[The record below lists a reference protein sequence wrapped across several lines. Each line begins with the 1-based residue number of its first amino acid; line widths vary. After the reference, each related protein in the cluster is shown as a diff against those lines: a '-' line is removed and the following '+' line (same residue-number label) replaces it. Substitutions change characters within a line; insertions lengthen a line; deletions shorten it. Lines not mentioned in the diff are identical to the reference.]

1 MTESKK
7 RLIGRKRTAVEDSG
21 PAPAVDDELTRL
33 AIEALPERR
42 RKEWERSQRANGK
55 KAVGNVEDDSPADSR
70 EDTADGV
77 AEEITRGVR
86 STAPDAD
93 QTPTWYK
100 IIMFGLIVV
109 GLLWLIV
116 WYLMDYS
123 WPIPAIGYGNVGIG
137 VGLMMVG
144 LIMTTRWR

>member
-1 MTESKK
+1 MTEPKK
-7 RLIGRKRTAVEDSG
+7 RIPRKRTVVEE
-21 PAPAVDDELTRL
+21 PAPSTAVDDELTRL

-70 EDTADGV
+70 EDTAEGV
-77 AEEITRGVR
+77 ADEITRGVR

-93 QTPTWYK
+93 QTATWYK

-137 VGLMMVG
+137 VGLMMIG

>member
-1 MTESKK
+1 MSEPKK
-7 RLIGRKRTAVEDSG
+7 RLLGRKRTVAEDTTPAVQ
-21 PAPAVDDELTRL
+21 VDDELTRL
-33 AIEALPERR
+33 AVEALPEKR
-42 RKEWERSQRANGK
+42 RKEWERAQRSESK
-55 KAVGNVEDDSPADSR
+55 KAVGQVEGDETPDPR
-70 EDTADGV
+70 EDTAEGV
-77 AEEITRGVR
+77 ADEINRGVR
-86 STAPDAD
+86 STGADSD

-116 WYLMDYS
+116 WYLLDYS

-144 LIMTTRWR
+144 LVMTTRWR